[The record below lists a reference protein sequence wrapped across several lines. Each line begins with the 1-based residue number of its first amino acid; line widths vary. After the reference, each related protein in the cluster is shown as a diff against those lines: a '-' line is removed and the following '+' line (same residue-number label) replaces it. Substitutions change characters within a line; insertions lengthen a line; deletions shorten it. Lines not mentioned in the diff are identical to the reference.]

1 MAIDALESG
10 LPERSESLSFRVD
23 CVSRGGRRPPD
34 DRILP
39 VVTTPLPA
47 LADTPGVVV
56 AADAPATIAALERGR
71 RFYLER
77 PKGHRVDVIVV
88 PGFGRKHI
96 RTEADRRGP
105 GLLLDLPECE

>member
-1 MAIDALESG
+1 MAIDARESG
-10 LPERSESLSFRVD
+10 LPERSTSLSIRVD
-23 CVSRGGRRPPD
+23 CVSRAGRRPPD
-34 DRILP
+34 DRILGIGGAGP
-39 VVTTPLPA
+39 DGARWRLTEDEA
-47 LADTPGVVV
+47 
-56 AADAPATIAALERGR
+56 IAALERGR
-71 RFYLER
+71 RFYVER

>member
-1 MAIDALESG
+1 VATGARESG
-10 LPERSESLSFRVD
+10 LPERSTSLSILVD
-23 CVSRGGRRPPD
+23 CVLRAGRRPPD
-34 DRILP
+34 DRILGIG
-39 VVTTPLPA
+39 
-47 LADTPGVVV
+47 GVGPDGARWRLTED
-56 AADAPATIAALERGR
+56 AAIVALERGR

>member
-1 MAIDALESG
+1 LAIDALESG
-10 LPERSESLSFRVD
+10 LPERSTSLSIRVD
-23 CVSRGGRRPPD
+23 CVARAGRRPPD
-34 DRILP
+34 DRILAIGGAGP
-39 VVTTPLPA
+39 DGARWRLTKDEA
-47 LADTPGVVV
+47 
-56 AADAPATIAALERGR
+56 IAAMERGR

-77 PKGHRVDVIVV
+77 PKGHRVDVVVV